1 MNKYYPLNLNGIQ
14 TEELRLC
21 SVYVPMIKNY
31 PLNLNGIQTDL
42 LLLKPV
48 CIPLIKIIR

>member
-1 MNKYYPLNLNGIQ
+1 MHLFHQ
-14 TEELRLC
+14 R
-21 SVYVPMIKNY
+21 
-31 PLNLNGIQTDL
+31 NLNGIQTDL